1 MTEFLTTPAG
11 DRVAFDVRGEGPALI
26 FVAGAGPVG
35 REPET
40 VQTAELA
47 SAAGITTLVYD
58 RLGRGES
65 EAAGTPTLDR
75 ELGALAALIDR
86 VGGSASL
93 CGHSSGCT
101 IALAA
106 ATRGLPVT
114 ALALWEAPIEGE
126 SKDAGPWADEI
137 ARRLDA
143 GDNAGALEYY
153 MKDMPP
159 EWLEGA
165 KKAPFWPAM
174 VAAAP
179 SNRVDAESLAWAE
192 SAPLRDLL
200 GGLDI
205 PVMTIVGAETMPL
218 MTAASQ
224 AIADAVPGA
233 AQRSIPG
240 ANHSWE
246 PAPMAA
252 ALVELV
258 QGADERPD
266 PAAV

>member
-1 MTEFLTTPAG
+1 MTEFLTTPGG

-26 FVAGAGPVG
+26 FIAGAGPVG

-40 VQTAELA
+40 AQTAELA
-47 SAAGITTLVYD
+47 AAAGLTTLVYD

-65 EAAGTPTLDR
+65 ELGGPATLDR
-75 ELGALAALIDR
+75 EVDAIGALIER
-86 VGGSASL
+86 VGGRAAL

-126 SKDAGPWADEI
+126 SKEAAPWAAEFG
-137 ARRLDA
+137 RRVDA
-143 GDNAGALEYY
+143 GDNVGALEYY

-165 KKAPFWPAM
+165 RQAPFWPAM

-179 SNRVDAESLAWAE
+179 TNRVDADSLAWAE
-192 SAPLRDLL
+192 SAPLSELL
-200 GGLDI
+200 GGLDV
-205 PVMTIVGAETMPL
+205 PVMAIVGEETMPL
-218 MTAASQ
+218 MIDASQ
-224 AIADAVPGA
+224 AIVDAVPGA
-233 AQRSIPG
+233 AQRRIPG
-240 ANHSWE
+240 ANHTWE

-252 ALVELV
+252 VLVELV
-258 QGADERPD
+258 QGAESRAG
-266 PAAV
+266 AA